1 MYRVFIVDDAALV
14 RKELV
19 LTTPWEE
26 LGCVVIG
33 QAEDGRAALQQITQ
47 LNPDIVITDIKM
59 PYMGGLELIHE
70 LKEQGSEA
78 EFILIS
84 AYSEFE
90 YALDAIKLEVLNY
103 ILKPISD
110 EELAQTIKKTI
121 RRISEKQKTNI
132 RSDLFSFNTSS
143 VNAHLRNA
151 IAYIR
156 SHYQE
161 DLSIKEVAAVLYI
174 SESYLGK
181 LFKME
186 INTTF
191 VEYVTKVRIYESLE
205 LLKNKNM
212 PIYEVSE
219 QVGYKDYRYYGLLF
233 KKMMGITPKEY
244 QKKSSGR

>member
-1 MYRVFIVDDAALV
+1 MYRVFIADDAALV

-26 LGCVVIG
+26 WGCVVIG
-33 QAEDGRAALQQITQ
+33 QAEDGRAALKQITE
-47 LNPDIVITDIKM
+47 LDPDIVITDIKM
-59 PYMGGLELIHE
+59 PYLGGLELIRE
-70 LKEQGSEA
+70 LKAQGSKA

-110 EELAQTIKKTI
+110 EELAQTMKRTI
-121 RRISEKQKTNI
+121 RRLSEKKTND
-132 RSDLFSFNTSS
+132 RPELFSFDTNN
-143 VNAHLRNA
+143 VNAYLRNA
-151 IAYIR
+151 IAFIR
-156 SHYQE
+156 SHYPE
-161 DLSIKEVAAVLYI
+161 DLSIKDVAAALYI

-181 LFKME
+181 LFKRE

-205 LLKNKNM
+205 LLKDKNI
-212 PIYEVSE
+212 PIYKVSE
-219 QVGYKDYRYYGLLF
+219 QVGYRDYRYYSVIF
-233 KKMMGITPKEY
+233 KKLVGVTPKEY
-244 QKKSSGR
+244 QKKSNGR

>member
-1 MYRVFIVDDAALV
+1 MYRVFIADDAVLV

-26 LGCVVIG
+26 LGCVVVG
-33 QAEDGRAALQQITQ
+33 QAEDGRAAINQIAG

-59 PYMGGLELIHE
+59 PYLGGLELIHE
-70 LKEQGSEA
+70 LKEQGSNA

-90 YALDAIKLEVLNY
+90 YALDAIKLEVLDY

-110 EELAQTIKKTI
+110 EELTKTIKKTI
-121 RRISEKQKTNI
+121 RRIREKKKLN
-132 RSDLFSFNTSS
+132 SPAELFSFDTSN

-161 DLSIKEVAAVLYI
+161 ELTIKDVAAALYI
-174 SESYLGK
+174 SES
-181 LFKME
+181 
-186 INTTF
+186 
-191 VEYVTKVRIYESLE
+191 
-205 LLKNKNM
+205 
-212 PIYEVSE
+212 
-219 QVGYKDYRYYGLLF
+219 
-233 KKMMGITPKEY
+233 
-244 QKKSSGR
+244 